1 MCPVPCSLGFARGH
15 SPFAFPLRS
24 DFCWRDG
31 YLPYSRSP
39 WACERALAFHISLG
53 FPLFLARRPSCHIPL
68 GLQKDKALSHFPLG
82 LDLFVGWATIVA
94 LFPPGFARGQSPF
107 AFPLGSDFCWRDG
120 HLPYSR
126 FPWACE
132 RALPFHI
139 SLGFQFFWPEG
150 LVAAIFPQICKRT
163 KPFRI
168 FLWVWTYSWDGL
180 Q

>member
-1 MCPVPCSLGFARGH
+1 MRDGFSPLPFSNIRMGRRVKGFFALELTFLVGWDTFARYITYIWLMCPVPCSLGFARGH

-39 WACERALAFHISLG
+39 WACERALPFHISLG

-107 AFPLGSDFCWRDG
+107 AFPLGLDLF
-120 HLPYSR
+120 
-126 FPWACE
+126 
-132 RALPFHI
+132 
-139 SLGFQFFWPEG
+139 GFY
-150 LVAAIFPQICKRT
+150 L
-163 KPFRI
+163 
-168 FLWVWTYSWDGL
+168 
-180 Q
+180 